1 MSRSSVYFRLIE
13 NLSDIQFYI
22 QYLKCKEFSTH
33 VKHASFPCDLFN
45 ISKLI
50 GYRYEISRL
59 PVVLHRFRLQV
70 LVKNRTHQSRRFW
83 QQYADSIP
91 VADL

>member
-1 MSRSSVYFRLIE
+1 MFDIKLFFQLHDFLIAKKCADVLSSLGFKIE
-13 NLSDIQFYI
+13 NLSDIQ
-22 QYLKCKEFSTH
+22 YLKCTEFSTH

-59 PVVLHRFRLQV
+59 PVVLH
-70 LVKNRTHQSRRFW
+70 
-83 QQYADSIP
+83 
-91 VADL
+91 